1 MAIQLEQSPLVG
13 RPISKTCCP
22 SEAVPPQDH
31 WQWKSTTDKASR
43 GHFGRRDNSQQSPS
57 WLYGRQ
63 R

>member
-1 MAIQLEQSPLVG
+1 MAIQLKQSPLVG

-43 GHFGRRDNSQQSPS
+43 DHFGCRDNSQQSPS
-57 WLYGRQ
+57 WLYGR
-63 R
+63 RR